1 MDQYTDSKSAQ
12 IGITTMFGVLVIT
25 DLVGNT
31 LVCLVI
37 VLYHEMR
44 YAGYLSQLRS
54 NNPCQSYFTV
64 RGLFSERE
72 AMSFFTTSTLG
83 GGGGG
88 EGVPRRFV
96 NPNPI

>member
-31 LVCLVI
+31 LACLVI

-54 NNPCQSYFTV
+54 NNRCLSLPS
-64 RGLFSERE
+64 GLIFGKGGHVL
-72 AMSFFTTSTLG
+72 FFTTSTPEG
-83 GGGGG
+83 GGGVGCAAKVR
-88 EGVPRRFV
+88 EP
-96 NPNPI
+96 

>member
-54 NNPCQSYFTV
+54 NNRCQSYFTV
-64 RGLFSERE
+64 RAYFRKGRPCPFLLPVPS
-72 AMSFFTTSTLG
+72 
-83 GGGGG
+83 GGGG